1 MNFLFLYQTCDKLIP
16 ELTAK
21 VTKDNLNAMIRT
33 IKVLKRIKIEDFLRL
48 LYPFFIY
55 SHQL

>member
-1 MNFLFLYQTCDKLIP
+1 MMITQIYLSEISKICHLNHRMFKLIP

-33 IKVLKRIKIEDFLRL
+33 IKVLKRIKIEDF
-48 LYPFFIY
+48 
-55 SHQL
+55 